1 MEITDSQARL
11 IRDVVAEVMLNRQ
24 RLGAPIPERV
34 RDLLRY
40 VSCSG
45 HQSGSVPTQS
55 EQEPDDLIST
65 EQAAEILG
73 CSPRHARRLSA
84 DLDGARVAGRWTY
97 SRTAVTEYA
106 QARRAS

>member
-1 MEITDSQARL
+1 MEISDSQARL
-11 IRDVVAEVMLNRQ
+11 VRDVVAEVMLNRQ

-34 RDLLRY
+34 RDLLRF

-45 HQSGSVPTQS
+45 HQIAAAPTQS
-55 EQEPDDLIST
+55 DQDADDLIST

-73 CSPRHARRLSA
+73 CSPRHARRLST
-84 DLDGARVAGRWTY
+84 DLDGYRVAGRWTY
-97 SRTAVTEYA
+97 SRSTVTEYA

>member
-40 VSCSG
+40 VSCRG
-45 HQSGSVPTQS
+45 HETDAAATQS
-55 EQEPDDLIST
+55 DQDPDDLIST

-73 CSPRHARRLSA
+73 CSPRHARRLTA
-84 DLDGARVAGRWTY
+84 DLDGHRVAGRWTY
-97 SRTAVTEYA
+97 SRTVVTEYA
-106 QARRAS
+106 QGRAS